1 MRQPLCSPGGKQ
13 RQTILALEYLE
24 NTLGDRPVNNCG
36 NTLAWLLWRQEEQAA
51 VKAQIMKQLIFPS
64 EVEALKDGYIF
75 QGEKSFQMEW
85 NYRNKGTG

>member
-36 NTLAWLLWRQEEQAA
+36 NTLA
-51 VKAQIMKQLIFPS
+51 
-64 EVEALKDGYIF
+64 
-75 QGEKSFQMEW
+75 
-85 NYRNKGTG
+85 